1 MNSESDPPR
10 EGGFVA
16 SLHRLG
22 HNLLQVVT
30 TRLEILSTEVKE
42 ERLNLVRLILVA
54 LTVLFCLQVGLIFA
68 LLFVV
73 LAVGESNRLAAIGI
87 GALVM
92 LLGATGGALWMKH
105 WLKHRPPMFATT
117 LAELRKDRDRV
128 RGRK

>member
-1 MNSESDPPR
+1 MNSESDPR

-16 SLHRLG
+16 SFHRLG
-22 HNLLQVVT
+22 HTLLQVVT
-30 TRLEILSTEVKE
+30 TRLEIISTELKE
-42 ERLNLVRLILVA
+42 ERLNLVRLVLVA

-92 LLGATGGALWMKH
+92 LLGAVGGALWMRY